1 MRLENFKGKIFKNEK
16 CPPVKN
22 QREINWSLLN
32 LDDKNKKLAEP
43 TFKFKDIKHS
53 KNCLKVKLKL
63 KNLANQ

>member
-1 MRLENFKGKIFKNEK
+1 MSNKFDFFVELRLENFKGKIFKNEK

-43 TFKFKDIKHS
+43 TF
-53 KNCLKVKLKL
+53 
-63 KNLANQ
+63 